1 MQRKKSKS
9 ALSARP
15 VPVVG
20 ETLLQAEP
28 VQEGLPNP
36 ASVIGEQTLVS
47 PKGRKYTILK
57 TTEVDAY
64 EKRKGKRRTRK

>member
-9 ALSARP
+9 GSPP
-15 VPVVG
+15 VTVVD
-20 ETLLQAEP
+20 ETLPQAEP
-28 VQEGLPNP
+28 VREGLPNP

-57 TTEVDAY
+57 TMETDAY
-64 EKRKGKRRTRK
+64 DKPKRKSKLRK